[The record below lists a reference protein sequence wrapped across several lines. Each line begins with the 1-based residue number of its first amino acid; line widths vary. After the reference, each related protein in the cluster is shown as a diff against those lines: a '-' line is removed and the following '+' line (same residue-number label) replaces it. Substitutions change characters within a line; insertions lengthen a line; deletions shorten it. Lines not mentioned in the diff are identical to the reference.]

1 MTALARALVAA
12 ALASTLAL
20 AHGQTQAIAQPHS
33 PALAPADA
41 RPLTVERAPDVAY
54 IIRGIVQYTRWSPVP
69 VPVRLCVTDQMDP
82 ATESAFA
89 RAIAEVREGVPVIAL
104 ANRRLAPGSTP
115 DAADCH
121 VVLVNSTASA
131 QWRGLLLALLDR
143 PVLTIGFDEEF
154 CSLGGMFCLDAAS
167 GKLLIRA
174 NLDSISR
181 SGMRINPQLLRLTQQ
196 RNAGK

>member
-1 MTALARALVAA
+1 MTA
-12 ALASTLAL
+12 
-20 AHGQTQAIAQPHS
+20 
-33 PALAPADA
+33 
-41 RPLTVERAPDVAY
+41 ERAPDVAY
-54 IIRGIVQYTRWSPVP
+54 IVRGIVQYTRWSPVP
-69 VPVRLCVTDQMDP
+69 VPVRLCVSDQLDP
-82 ATESAFA
+82 ATEIAFA
-89 RAIAEVREGVPVIAL
+89 RAIHETREGTAAIAL
-104 ANRRLAPGSTP
+104 SSRRLTPASTI
-115 DAADCH
+115 DALDCH
-121 VVLVNSTASA
+121 VVLVNSSA
-131 QWRGLLLALLDR
+131 PLQWRGLLLALLDR